1 MINAQKPA
9 ARLEIFFVRWRTIWL
24 IIGALTA
31 APAIYYANQELLQT
45 RLDLDTRLIV
55 EQRLWE
61 SDPGYAGS
69 AQNWTRF
76 AAWLLTSEQL
86 LERVRALNPA
96 RAESIEEEYRRDA
109 VLAYGGVIV
118 RYLALWGAPL
128 GIAYV
133 IGFML
138 ERRCFKQSL

>member
-1 MINAQKPA
+1 MLSWAE
-9 ARLEIFFVRWRTIWL
+9 LF
-24 IIGALTA
+24 

-109 VLAYGGVIV
+109 TLAFGSVLLRFLAIWGVPVGVAYG
-118 RYLALWGAPL
+118 LA
-128 GIAYV
+128 V
-133 IGFML
+133 MF
-138 ERRCFKQSL
+138 ERRRVKPSA